1 MKRNKFSKALKH
13 LKSTELDERIHCLD
27 ETISNKIG
35 GVYALNQPGFRLG
48 EKDPARVFYPDVDGN
63 WPAGIPGTPGERTYT
78 RPPGYWDSGPGSVPA
93 VDWDQTINVDLSHSG
108 TSTDGFIDASTGT
121 VLVALP
127 PGGSSF
133 ILGPL
138 VDGYVYNH
146 GYDDY
151 TNIGYIQKDTR
162 QFVLLGRVQGYWKS
176 GISGLAIA
184 NTNRQW
190 DGTSGQFTA
199 INPSFTL
206 EMAQWFRDEYNS
218 NRFVK
223 NVSYYY
229 SGGYP
234 QSGNPDP
241 DAPSGSRGGSVP
253 GVGNGG
259 DVGSSGSI
267 PHGRGNGSNVNIG
280 TPQDPPNHGGPE
292 DASLYGYMYVKN
304 EKTGEWEKRYYY
316 DDGSSKSERSNDMQ
330 PGDPNYD
337 AYKAGGGDAKA
348 EQGYTR
354 DEVISI
360 GMQNFYSDP
369 AFSDGGG
376 VAKMQQGYT
385 YNQVLEIGRQNQQTI
400 IDLQNR
406 INQQSSTSQTSQN
419 RIPILTDADF
429 VNAEDAIAFKAGGGN
444 AALQQGKLLS
454 DIINQGKINKN
465 NEVRIGSVNL
475 SDPKTQENI
484 NTALNIIDGV
494 MMVTSIIGILVPE
507 PATTA
512 AGVAGVASLLNKFR
526 QAWNIGRGIQK
537 TVSGKPLTS
546 SSKPARYGGYKP
558 DGTPAI
564 PLKGEPGYTPTRQQ
578 SASPQPS
585 KQKSTTIPWS
595 ERGAEVPR
603 SSGARWSTDPD
614 GNSINPFIQKP
625 TSSSATTTTRSSGG
639 VGSSGRTTTSS
650 GGLRGAS
657 SVNVGATGLKKS
669 GFDSVTSGQAP
680 FKTNYPSTLDPTGRG
695 VVYSSPSVGQMGPS
709 RIGPGTGGARYAMGS
724 ANPFKASEGPGGV
737 VGSLV
742 PSNAPRT
749 GPMSAE
755 PQMAVPQGLATK
767 GIKIF
772 KDIQGGKYPN
782 SPTANKIRQMAQD
795 AGFAPG
801 QSSIPASQLPKT
813 SVLGGIAPNPK
824 MSTTG
829 LKSATSRSSTFLRKE
844 EFLLEQVSDNEIEIL
859 LANKR
864 FVKRLPEIIKN
875 MEQEMELIQLYDALF
890 GIEGV
895 NESISVDKKTM
906 LIESHRKILR
916 EVKKPVVIPE
926 QPKQKLQKYKPNFA
940 GKYTPQNTPDVTA
953 CKQTDEGVKV
963 QNAAGQT
970 WRTKDR
976 HWSRYQSTERMNVIY
991 DGIGHGDQYW
1001 DAIVNENQN
1010 KKKQRD
1016 RKIQE
1021 YFNIVAHEKVM
1032 LMENPNYVSP
1042 FKQNIEE
1049 QETLNAPKDPL
1060 ISRIRNKLVTQID
1073 YPDKPSP
1080 MGYPDG
1086 PTPEQINGW
1095 HPEYGKRANYYNALD
1110 PQSAEA
1116 MPPTG
1121 NPEIDVKVQKARR
1134 IKKILGKKA

>member
-48 EKDPARVFYPDVDGN
+48 EKDPARVFYPDIDGN

-93 VDWDQTINVDLSHSG
+93 VDWDETFTADLSHSG

-176 GISGLAIA
+176 GISGLANF
-184 NTNRQW
+184 NTARQW
-190 DGTSGQFTA
+190 NGTSGQFTA

-206 EMAQWFRDEYNS
+206 EMAEWFRDEYNS
-218 NRFVK
+218 NRFVR

-259 DVGSSGSI
+259 DVGSSGAI

-280 TPQDPPNHGGPE
+280 TPQDPPNHGGP
-292 DASLYGYMYVKN
+292 DPNLPPWSAN
-304 EKTGEWEKRYYY
+304 PNRKRYEIA
-316 DDGSSKSERSNDMQ
+316 GSLSGPRLMD
-330 PGDPNYD
+330 
-337 AYKAGGGDAKA
+337 
-348 EQGYTR
+348 T
-354 DEVISI
+354 
-360 GMQNFYSDP
+360 SDP
-369 AFSDGGG
+369 IRPSPSGPYTPMKDYGSPGKPNLMPSGPSRDPWGGRG
-376 VAKMQQGYT
+376 PLGPMPGASRGS
-385 YNQVLEIGRQNQQTI
+385 
-400 IDLQNR
+400 
-406 INQQSSTSQTSQN
+406 SSTS
-419 RIPILTDADF
+419 
-429 VNAEDAIAFKAGGGN
+429 
-444 AALQQGKLLS
+444 
-454 DIINQGKINKN
+454 
-465 NEVRIGSVNL
+465 
-475 SDPKTQENI
+475 
-484 NTALNIIDGV
+484 
-494 MMVTSIIGILVPE
+494 M
-507 PATTA
+507 
-512 AGVAGVASLLNKFR
+512 VAS
-526 QAWNIGRGIQK
+526 
-537 TVSGKPLTS
+537 
-546 SSKPARYGGYKP
+546 YKP
-558 DGTPAI
+558 QGQVLT
-564 PLKGEPGYTPTRQQ
+564 ENRQ
-578 SASPQPS
+578 
-585 KQKSTTIPWS
+585 
-595 ERGAEVPR
+595 
-603 SSGARWSTDPD
+603 
-614 GNSINPFIQKP
+614 
-625 TSSSATTTTRSSGG
+625 
-639 VGSSGRTTTSS
+639 
-650 GGLRGAS
+650 
-657 SVNVGATGLKKS
+657 
-669 GFDSVTSGQAP
+669 
-680 FKTNYPSTLDPTGRG
+680 
-695 VVYSSPSVGQMGPS
+695 
-709 RIGPGTGGARYAMGS
+709 
-724 ANPFKASEGPGGV
+724 
-737 VGSLV
+737 
-742 PSNAPRT
+742 
-749 GPMSAE
+749 
-755 PQMAVPQGLATK
+755 
-767 GIKIF
+767 
-772 KDIQGGKYPN
+772 
-782 SPTANKIRQMAQD
+782 
-795 AGFAPG
+795 
-801 QSSIPASQLPKT
+801 
-813 SVLGGIAPNPK
+813 
-824 MSTTG
+824 
-829 LKSATSRSSTFLRKE
+829 
-844 EFLLEQVSDNEIEIL
+844 
-859 LANKR
+859 
-864 FVKRLPEIIKN
+864 
-875 MEQEMELIQLYDALF
+875 
-890 GIEGV
+890 
-895 NESISVDKKTM
+895 
-906 LIESHRKILR
+906 KILR

-1001 DAIVNENQN
+1001 DTIVNENQN

-1032 LMENPNYVSP
+1032 MIENPNYVSP

-1060 ISRIRNKLVTQID
+1060 ISRIKNKLVTQID